1 MGQRD
6 HHLAVVHLRPGRCLS
21 RSGVAEPHGKLYQ
34 TLRLTLRRPGRDD
47 IAAMF
52 QRIGSDPEVTRWVS
66 WPMHAT
72 RADTEAFLAFAEAE
86 WARWPV
92 GPLLITSQRDGAVL
106 GSTGLAFETTTRA
119 STGFVLARDAWGAG
133 FASEALAA
141 MVNIATVAS
150 VRRLYALC
158 HVRQERSVRV
168 LERCGFVREGILHK
182 HTVFPNLGLPEPQ
195 DVHCYAQILDR
206 PQATAG

>member
-1 MGQRD
+1 MVSNEVFRHD
-6 HHLAVVHLRPGRCLS
+6 AP
-21 RSGVAEPHGKLYQ
+21 VAEPRDELYQ
-34 TLRLTLRRPGRDD
+34 TPRLTLRRPSRDD
-47 IAAMF
+47 VAAMF

-72 RADTEAFLAFAEAE
+72 RADTEAYLAFADAE

-92 GPLLITSQRDGAVL
+92 GPLLITSQGDGAVL
-106 GSTGLAFETTTRA
+106 GSTGLAFETSTRA
-119 STGFVLARDAWGAG
+119 STGFVLAKDAWGAG

-141 MVNIATVAS
+141 VVNIAACAA

-158 HVRQERSVRV
+158 HVRHERSVRV
-168 LERCGFVREGILHK
+168 LERCGFVSEGVLHK

-195 DVHCYAQILDR
+195 DVYCYAQTLDR
-206 PQATAG
+206 PQATAA